1 MAPGHL
7 RGLVESRTL
16 TLAGRWVTTP
26 NPGGFV
32 GLDLQS
38 PLVARVQYDVFMQ
51 CVHRAT
57 KTKEMSGGWGGKKKQ
72 LLCLREKKKREENR
86 CKNRFKNATML
97 TS

>member
-1 MAPGHL
+1 MFNLQVWVAPGHL

-16 TLAGRWVTTP
+16 TLAGRWVTNP

-32 GLDLQS
+32 GLGLQS

-57 KTKEMSGGWGGKKKQ
+57 KNKVNVGWVGW
-72 LLCLREKKKREENR
+72 
-86 CKNRFKNATML
+86 
-97 TS
+97 